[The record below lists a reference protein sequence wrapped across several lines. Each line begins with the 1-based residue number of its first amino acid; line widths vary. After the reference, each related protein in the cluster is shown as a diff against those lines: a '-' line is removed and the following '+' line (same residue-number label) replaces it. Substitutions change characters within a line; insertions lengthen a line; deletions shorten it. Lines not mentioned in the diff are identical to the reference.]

1 MFDHIFDDK
10 FNDII
15 NDIIEHMFDHS
26 ISHSNNQ
33 FFISLATVDFIGTI
47 LATKFWKPKG
57 GVKVSILLYRGE
69 HNTLPHKTTQNIKK
83 P

>member
-26 ISHSNNQ
+26 ISQSNNQ

-47 LATKFWKPKG
+47 LATKFWEQTNTQIRRGKG
-57 GVKVSILLYRGE
+57 VYYPI
-69 HNTLPHKTTQNIKK
+69 
-83 P
+83 

>member
-15 NDIIEHMFDHS
+15 NDIIEHMFDDIFDHS

-33 FFISLATVDFIGTI
+33 FIISLATVDFIGTI
-47 LATKFWKPKG
+47 LATKFWEPKRRG
-57 GVKVSILLYRGE
+57 KGVYYPI
-69 HNTLPHKTTQNIKK
+69 
-83 P
+83 